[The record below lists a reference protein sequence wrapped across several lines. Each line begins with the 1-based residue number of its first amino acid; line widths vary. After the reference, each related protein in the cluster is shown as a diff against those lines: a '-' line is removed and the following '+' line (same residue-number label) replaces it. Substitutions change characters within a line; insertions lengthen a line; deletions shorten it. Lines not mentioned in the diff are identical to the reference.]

1 MKVSILYSSKTGNTR
16 KLAYSIANELS
27 DFEITITDIKTMES
41 LPQADAY
48 LIGYWVD
55 KAQPNEEAKHCIEQI
70 TGKPVGLFGT
80 LGAYAYSSHGSQS
93 MQNANAML
101 GEGCTLIGS
110 FLCQGPVDP
119 KLLER
124 FKSLQPDNPHALTTE
139 KKLMQN
145 MPHSYLEND
154 WNNYHKKE
162 LCYHVAEL
170 FFVYINKAEVA
181 LIIIE

>member
-1 MKVSILYSSKTGNTR
+1 MKVSILYSSKTGNTK
-16 KLAYSIANELS
+16 KLALGIANELK
-27 DFEITITDIKTMES
+27 DFDIMVTDINEMKT

-55 KAQPNEEAKHCIEQI
+55 KAQPNAEAKNCIEQI

-80 LGAYAYSSHGSQS
+80 LGAYAYSEHGSQS

-119 KLLER
+119 ELLEK
-124 FKSLQPDNPHALTTE
+124 FKNLPADNPHALTPE
-139 KKLMQN
+139 KQLRHKVAALHPNDLDAKYASQLFRER
-145 MPHSYLEND
+145 LEQ
-154 WNNYHKKE
+154 
-162 LCYHVAEL
+162 LS
-170 FFVYINKAEVA
+170 
-181 LIIIE
+181 

>member
-16 KLAYSIANELS
+16 KLAFSIANELS

-41 LPQADAY
+41 LPKADAY

-110 FLCQGPVDP
+110 FLCQGPVGA
-119 KLLER
+119 
-124 FKSLQPDNPHALTTE
+124 F
-139 KKLMQN
+139 
-145 MPHSYLEND
+145 
-154 WNNYHKKE
+154 
-162 LCYHVAEL
+162 
-170 FFVYINKAEVA
+170 
-181 LIIIE
+181 

>member
-101 GEGCTLIGS
+101 GERVHINRQLFMS
-110 FLCQGPVDP
+110 RSRRP

-124 FKSLQPDNPHALTTE
+124 FKSLPPDNPHALTPE
-139 KKLMQN
+139 KKLRHKVAALHPSMIWMQN
-145 MPHSYLEND
+145 MPAQLFRERLEQ
-154 WNNYHKKE
+154 
-162 LCYHVAEL
+162 LS
-170 FFVYINKAEVA
+170 
-181 LIIIE
+181 

>member
-70 TGKPVGLFGT
+70 TGKPVGLYGVCLFVT
-80 LGAYAYSSHGSQS
+80 WLPIYAK
-93 MQNANAML
+93 
-101 GEGCTLIGS
+101 
-110 FLCQGPVDP
+110 CQ
-119 KLLER
+119 R
-124 FKSLQPDNPHALTTE
+124 
-139 KKLMQN
+139 
-145 MPHSYLEND
+145 
-154 WNNYHKKE
+154 
-162 LCYHVAEL
+162 HVRGRVHINRQL
-170 FFVYINKAEVA
+170 FMSRSRRP
-181 LIIIE
+181 

>member
-101 GEGCTLIGS
+101 GGKGA
-110 FLCQGPVDP
+110 
-119 KLLER
+119 
-124 FKSLQPDNPHALTTE
+124 H
-139 KKLMQN
+139 
-145 MPHSYLEND
+145 
-154 WNNYHKKE
+154 
-162 LCYHVAEL
+162 
-170 FFVYINKAEVA
+170 
-181 LIIIE
+181 